1 MTKAQRLLTF
11 LQSGSTATP
20 KQIKGMFGIA
30 NPSAV
35 VHKLRNEGNCIYAN
49 PSKLKTGEAVTR
61 YRLGTPSK
69 AMVAQAAKFG
79 FFGA

>member
-1 MTKAQRLLTF
+1 MTKAERLLSF

-20 KQIKGMFGIA
+20 NQIKGMFGIA

-35 VHKLRNEGNCIYAN
+35 VSQLRKEGHCIYAN
-49 PSKLKTGEAVTR
+49 PSKLKDGSAVTK

-69 AMVAQAAKFG
+69 AMVATAVAAG
-79 FFGA
+79 FFSL